1 VDKPALPT
9 DNVSKRENPMDVRE
23 LRYFIH
29 VARVGSFNKA
39 AARLNI
45 AQPALSRQ
53 LKKLEDELGVQLLI
67 RNGRGVELTEAGSV
81 LLTQAEALIQQFEQT
96 AKLVSGEDE
105 TFSGHIVV
113 GLPPTCGLLIG
124 PELFE
129 RFRARWPNATLLLR
143 EGISSSLEEWL
154 LDRRLDLAIMHNPL
168 PLEGI
173 DIEPLLH
180 ERMVLVH
187 APGKPALPAE
197 ADIRI
202 RDLAD
207 QPLILPALPH
217 SNRRL
222 VERAAAQHG
231 ARLNVVAE
239 VDSVRFTKALVKRGF
254 GCTIQT
260 HAGVASDVENGEL
273 GARRIDRPPL
283 MSTLCLGAPRE
294 AKSLWLVMET
304 VRLLRE
310 VISDLVERGDWIGA
324 RLISHDAPLWS
335 DADTDGPEPAHAAA
349 GLES

>member
-1 VDKPALPT
+1 
-9 DNVSKRENPMDVRE
+9 MDVRE

-29 VARVGSFNKA
+29 VARIGSFSRA
-39 AARLNI
+39 AAHLNI

-53 LKKLEDELGVQLLI
+53 LKKLEDELGVLLLV

-81 LLTQAEALIQQFEQT
+81 LLTQAEGLIQRFEET
-96 AKLVSGEDE
+96 ARLVSGRDE
-105 TFSGHIVV
+105 KFSGHIVV

-129 RFRARWPNATLLLR
+129 RFRVRWPNATLILR

-154 LDRRLDLAIMHNPL
+154 LDRRLDLAVMHNPL
-168 PLEGI
+168 PLEGV

-187 APGKPALPAE
+187 PPDRRRGEGE
-197 ADIRI
+197 AGDIRI

-207 QPLILPALPH
+207 EALILPALPH

-239 VDSVRFTKALVKRGF
+239 VDSVRFTKALVQRGV

-260 HAGVASDVENGEL
+260 HAGVARDVEAGEL
-273 GARRIDRPPL
+273 GACPIDRPPL
-283 MSTLCLGAPRE
+283 MSTLCLGMPRE
-294 AKSLWLVMET
+294 AKSMWLSMET
-304 VRLLRE
+304 VRLLRA
-310 VISDLVERGDWIGA
+310 VITDLVERGDWIGA
-324 RLISHDAPLWS
+324 RLISHEAQAWSLATPASDGGDAGTDAP
-335 DADTDGPEPAHAAA
+335 PAWAAK
-349 GLES
+349 